1 MSEQGTARA
10 AGGSVW
16 LSFGG
21 SVWMSFGGSGCV
33 SLRGGGRKPPAT
45 ARSMHADDR
54 KRRFGERKSLGKGRD
69 GCSAGNE
76 MVWNGGLTLTLD
88 SRKKRSVELALPVI
102 TEPQITA
109 LRVREL

>member
-45 ARSMHADDR
+45 ARSMHLDDW
-54 KRRFGERKSLGKGRD
+54 KRRFGERKSLGKGR
-69 GCSAGNE
+69 GECSVGDE
-76 MVWNGGLTLTLD
+76 MAWSSGLTRT
-88 SRKKRSVELALPVI
+88 
-102 TEPQITA
+102 
-109 LRVREL
+109 

>member
-33 SLRGGGRKPPAT
+33 SFRGGGRKPPTT

-54 KRRFGERKSLGKGRD
+54 KRRFGERKSLGKGCD
-69 GCSAGNE
+69 GCSAGDE
-76 MVWNGGLTLTLD
+76 MTWNGGLTRT
-88 SRKKRSVELALPVI
+88 
-102 TEPQITA
+102 
-109 LRVREL
+109 

>member
-76 MVWNGGLTLTLD
+76 MVWNGGLTLT
-88 SRKKRSVELALPVI
+88 
-102 TEPQITA
+102 
-109 LRVREL
+109 